1 MGVKHQGMN
10 ERRLEH
16 VREIREQFFAED
28 HHELTLDDIL
38 ANKDKIIRE
47 LTEEVEMLRAV
58 LAKQGRPQAEPAAP
72 YTQKPEFDFY
82 RD

>member
-1 MGVKHQGMN
+1 MGVKNQGMN

-16 VREIREQFFAED
+16 VREIREQFFADED
-28 HHELTLDDIL
+28 HHEMTVDDLL
-38 ANKDKIIRE
+38 AQKDRRIKE

-58 LAKQGRPQAEPAAP
+58 LGKQLKPEPESAP
-72 YTQKPEFDFY
+72 YTQKPAFDFY